1 MSRIQCLMPLYTFLE
16 ILTMNSNLPKAT
28 QIFKCFPS
36 FKCQSRFFNHFRRKS
51 YFLNLKIL
59 NFSIVDDFDV

>member
-1 MSRIQCLMPLYTFLE
+1 MSRVECLMSLYTFVE

-36 FKCQSRFFNHFRRKS
+36 FKCQIASLIIS
-51 YFLNLKIL
+51 
-59 NFSIVDDFDV
+59 DVNPIF